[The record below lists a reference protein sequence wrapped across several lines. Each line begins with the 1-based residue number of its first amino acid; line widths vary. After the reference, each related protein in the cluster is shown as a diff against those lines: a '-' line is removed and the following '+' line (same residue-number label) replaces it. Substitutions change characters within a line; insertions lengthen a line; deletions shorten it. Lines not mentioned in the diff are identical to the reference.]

1 MRPFYFFRRDNG
13 VIYVQFQN
21 EAKHK
26 RTTAKSTKETNM
38 SRAMAVV
45 VDWIQNGIPVKGKRT
60 SLSTVVAVDNLFSL
74 ISENKVDESDFV
86 RIGELMSK
94 IGFGVT
100 SAAQVV
106 KSKVKLVDYLHN
118 FWDYDKSPY
127 VQDKV
132 THDYDIGKR
141 HCADMTKRVKYWKD
155 YFKDTYFEDV
165 TTDSLRA
172 FEIALKEKGLAGA
185 TRNYI
190 LLAGKT
196 AFKWAYEN
204 KKIKENPCV
213 GLKRYNAN
221 KTAKG
226 RDVLTSAEAQA
237 LFGVKWDDDRARAAS
252 LVAMTT
258 GLRQGEIRALRAGDI
273 GEDRIFVRHNWE
285 NTDGLKSPK
294 NGYTREVPLLPQVR
308 SALNRL
314 LLQNPHKIENE
325 KKFIFWGSL
334 PDKPI
339 VENLIL
345 EGFKAALIKIG
356 ITEEERTRR
365 NVVFHSWRHFY
376 GTELSKKVNMRQT
389 QLALGHMTSAMTK
402 HYTDHKTEEDL
413 KIISQALGS
422 VFSADFGIA

>member
-1 MRPFYFFRRDNG
+1 MRPFYFFRRENG

-38 SRAMAVV
+38 SRAMTVV
-45 VDWIQNGIPVKGKRT
+45 YDWIQNGIPVKGKRT
-60 SLSTVVAVDNLFSL
+60 ALSSVVAVDNLLAL
-74 ISENKVDESDFV
+74 IHENKMNESDFS
-86 RIGELMSK
+86 RISDAMIK

-100 SAAQVV
+100 GSTNDI
-106 KSKVKLVDYLHN
+106 KTKNKLVDYLNN
-118 FWDYDKSPY
+118 FWNYEKSPY

-141 HCADMTKRVKYWKD
+141 HCADMTKRVKYWKE
-155 YFKDTYFEDV
+155 YYKDAYFEDV

-172 FEIALKEKGLAGA
+172 FEVSLKDKGLAGA

-190 LLAGKT
+190 MLAGKT
-196 AFKWAYEN
+196 AFKWAFEN
-204 KKIKENPCV
+204 KKIYDNPCI
-213 GLKRYNAN
+213 GLKRYNAS

-226 RDVLTSAEAQA
+226 RDVLTAAEAQA
-237 LFGVKWDDDRARAAS
+237 LFAVKWEDDRARTAS

-258 GLRQGEIRALRAGDI
+258 GLRQGEIRALRASDI

-294 NGYTREVPLLPQVR
+294 NGYTREVPLLPKVR

-314 LLQNPHKIENE
+314 LLQNPHKKVVDE
-325 KKFIFWGSL
+325 KFIFWGSL

-345 EGFKAALIKIG
+345 EGFKDALVKIG
-356 ITEEERTRR
+356 ITEEERKRR
-365 NVVFHSWRHFY
+365 NIVFHSWRHFY
-376 GTELSKKVNMRQT
+376 GTELSKKVNIRQT

-413 KIISQALGS
+413 KIITQALS
-422 VFSADFGIA
+422 NVFGQDFGIA